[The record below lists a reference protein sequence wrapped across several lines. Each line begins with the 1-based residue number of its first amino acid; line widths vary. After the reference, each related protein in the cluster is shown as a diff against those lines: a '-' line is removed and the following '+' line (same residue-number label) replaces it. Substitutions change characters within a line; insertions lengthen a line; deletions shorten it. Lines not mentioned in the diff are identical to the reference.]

1 MKKLFLIVFGF
12 LLVLLSG
19 CKNFSIESVPYL
31 ISGEFVMESDSENY
45 SVCGLDFQ
53 FYNQSVKDVKEISV
67 VFFLFDKDGEPA
79 HECSNRIALDIEAK
93 IEAGVSFK
101 KCLSLDHFMN
111 QFPEELLYVDYLYVS
126 RIEYEDG
133 TFWEDPFGLTAF
145 K

>member
-1 MKKLFLIVFGF
+1 MKKLFVLFVFPFVLIFF
-12 LLVLLSG
+12 G

-31 ISGEFVMESDSENY
+31 DLEESDSENY

-53 FYNQSVKDVKEISV
+53 FYNLSVKDVKEISV

-79 HECSNRIALDIEAK
+79 YECSNRITLEIETR
-93 IEAGVSFK
+93 IDAGDSFK
-101 KCLSLDHFMN
+101 KCLSLDRFMN
-111 QFPEELLYVDYLYVS
+111 QFPEEKLYVDYLYVS

-133 TFWEDPFGLTAF
+133 SLWEDPFGLTAF